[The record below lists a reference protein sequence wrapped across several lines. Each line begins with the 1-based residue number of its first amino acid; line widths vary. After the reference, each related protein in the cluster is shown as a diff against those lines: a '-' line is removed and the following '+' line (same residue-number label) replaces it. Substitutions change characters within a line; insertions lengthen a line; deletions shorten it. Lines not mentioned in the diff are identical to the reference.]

1 MIRALKDAAAVIHES
16 PSALQVI
23 NGLSNLSEYIILII
37 LMMFSVEIP
46 SNFEFNQ
53 RREEFNNYISVSRG
67 YFRQLDER

>member
-23 NGLSNLSEYIILII
+23 NGLSNLSEYII

>member
-23 NGLSNLSEYIILII
+23 NGLSEYII